1 MLDALVKQAKMES
14 EFRVF
19 AGIEQQLKENEF
31 VEEEKLKEYERC
43 KKDMAY
49 TFKTLIR
56 AIEKYPDDVEIIKSL
71 KSNSAPNVEISNIH
85 EALSNYKIIMQKTLA
100 TAA

>member
-1 MLDALVKQAKMES
+1 MES
-14 EFRVF
+14 QFRVF
-19 AGIEQQLKENEF
+19 VSVEQQLKENQV
-31 VEEEKLKEYERC
+31 VEEQKLKEYERI

-49 TFKTLIR
+49 CFKSLTR
-56 AIEKYPDDVEIIKSL
+56 ALEKHPDDLETIKSL
-71 KSNSAPNVEISNIH
+71 KANSVPNVQILNIH